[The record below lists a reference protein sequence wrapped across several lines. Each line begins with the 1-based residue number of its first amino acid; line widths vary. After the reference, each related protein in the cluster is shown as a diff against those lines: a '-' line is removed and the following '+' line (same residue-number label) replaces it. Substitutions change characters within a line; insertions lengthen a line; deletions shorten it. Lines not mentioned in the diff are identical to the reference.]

1 MEKVVLIV
9 SQNLEEN
16 TSVGASF
23 LITLLASG
31 RPQVGN
37 FIKEETSA
45 QLFSCKFCEIF
56 RITSFHRT
64 SPVAIS
70 KSKPNVFKMFFMI
83 IEIECF
89 HDSLYCRDLIVLGRE
104 CFTA

>member
-16 TSVGASF
+16 TSVEASF

-45 QLFSCKFCEIF
+45 QCFPVNFAKFFGSPLFTEHL
-56 RITSFHRT
+56 R
-64 SPVAIS
+64 
-70 KSKPNVFKMFFMI
+70 
-83 IEIECF
+83 
-89 HDSLYCRDLIVLGRE
+89 
-104 CFTA
+104 